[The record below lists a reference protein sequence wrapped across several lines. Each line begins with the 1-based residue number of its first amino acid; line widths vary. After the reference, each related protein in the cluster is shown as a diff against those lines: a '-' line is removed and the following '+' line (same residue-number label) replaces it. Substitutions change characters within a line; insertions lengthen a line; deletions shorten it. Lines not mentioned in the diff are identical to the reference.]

1 MTDVSSTESPGWT
14 APLPPPHLCHSNI
27 RNDFICLA
35 DDHLSSSVA
44 LTQADRQWLMAASGF
59 HRSRKMVRAMRSVC
73 QQLDAENRA
82 ISYLPQPSQPAVLAQ
97 GPELELKTDID
108 EICDTWTTPTTP
120 IKARSHPLGQ
130 RSLPPLDVPKKCM
143 DDVAVLSPS
152 GVFDLN
158 LDDAPSIHALPSS
171 FIGRSC
177 RLRRATKLLA
187 IALETRPPASL
198 LVEHGILNKSPTA
211 LLRGRMDREDR
222 DTPDDGNQQHAQDD
236 QGGGATAFS
245 RVLESATSSFGSS
258 AVKRDTYARARRSW
272 SPVRRQRRPSDES
285 PTGATLEAMEKGLLL
300 PGPCSP
306 TPCAARVY
314 PI

>member
-1 MTDVSSTESPGWT
+1 MTDVSSMDSSPGRT
-14 APLPPPHLCHSNI
+14 APLPPPHLCHSNM

-35 DDHLSSSVA
+35 DDHLSSSVP

-59 HRSRKMVRAMRSVC
+59 QRSRKMVRAMRSVC
-73 QQLDAENRA
+73 QQLDAEDRA
-82 ISYLPQPSQPAVLAQ
+82 SSDPPQPPQPIVRAP
-97 GPELELKTDID
+97 GPELELKIEID

-120 IKARSHPLGQ
+120 MKARSHPLGQ
-130 RSLPPLDVPKKCM
+130 RTLPPLDMPKKCM
-143 DDVAVLSPS
+143 DDVAVLSPT

-211 LLRGRMDREDR
+211 LLRGRMDRDPSY
-222 DTPDDGNQQHAQDD
+222 DSNQQHAQDD
-236 QGGGATAFS
+236 HGGAT
-245 RVLESATSSFGSS
+245 SAPSSFGSS
-258 AVKRDTYARARRSW
+258 AVKRDMYTRARRSW

-285 PTGATLEAMEKGLLL
+285 PTGAALDAMEKGFLL

-306 TPCAARVY
+306 PPCAARVY